1 VCSLTSLT
9 FRDDRVTTL
18 RYSEPAADL
27 IPAKDRSA
35 PFSAGGA
42 PVDDPAADPSGG
54 A

>member
-1 VCSLTSLT
+1 V
-9 FRDDRVTTL
+9 DDHVISV

-27 IPAKDRSA
+27 IPYKDRAA

-42 PVDDPAADPSGG
+42 PDEDKPSVTG